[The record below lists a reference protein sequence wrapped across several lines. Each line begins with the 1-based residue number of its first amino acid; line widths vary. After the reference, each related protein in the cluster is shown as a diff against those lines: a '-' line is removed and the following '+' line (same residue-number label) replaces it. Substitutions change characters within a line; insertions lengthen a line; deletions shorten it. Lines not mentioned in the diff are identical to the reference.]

1 VSNAVGNTYTESSLK
16 TVEFALG
23 KTPRLDLNA
32 LHHVQLESCSFS
44 KVKIY
49 LWTWTRVKCVSND
62 TPSRKNGTSQIC
74 QFRQSGCINFCLGK
88 VEFVGRDHNHI

>member
-49 LWTWTRVKCVSND
+49 L
-62 TPSRKNGTSQIC
+62 
-74 QFRQSGCINFCLGK
+74 
-88 VEFVGRDHNHI
+88 